1 MSPSPAAQ
9 ERRLRVAGIRRA
21 VAVLAVS
28 AFLALW
34 SGLFVQLRS
43 GHDPALGTASSSAAS
58 SSSAGTGTAT
68 SDSTSGTDATTPST
82 TDSLPSATTSQ
93 S

>member
-1 MSPSPAAQ
+1 MTPSPAT
-9 ERRLRVAGIRRA
+9 ERRRRRVRDIRTT
-21 VAVLAVS
+21 VAALAVS

-43 GHDPALGTASSSAAS
+43 GNDPVLGASSTSTSATTS
-58 SSSAGTGTAT
+58 SSSTTSSSAGSDDTTS
-68 SDSTSGTDATTPST
+68 SDSDDTE
-82 TDSLPSATTSQ
+82 LPAATTSQ